1 MNILYDGQ
9 IFSFQDYGGISRY
22 YYQLF
27 KTFLGMEGI
36 TPELIIQYSN
46 NKYLTNLD
54 NVHVKQFFPAH
65 RFKGRNEI
73 IKLLNRRFIK
83 KCFHRQLDLNIFHP
97 TYYHPYFMDII
108 GDIPFVLTI
117 YDMAHEHYPHMFS
130 KFDFTAEHKKKVAA
144 KANRIIA
151 ISEHTKNDIITLLKI
166 PASRIDVIPLAT
178 TLSCT
183 DAKAPSIPLPNH
195 FILYVGK
202 RNTYKNFF
210 FLLQAVKVLFK
221 TDTNCFLVC
230 AGGGTFT
237 KQEIREIE
245 RLHLSERIIQIH
257 ADDTLLAYLYS
268 KARAFVYPSLY
279 EGFGI
284 PVLEAF
290 ACGCPAILSNRSS
303 LPEVGGDAAQYFDPE
318 NQASLVAALSEVLN
332 NNDAAEHMRKKGL
345 ERVKLF
351 SWDDT
356 ARKTLETYKKVI
368 RSYNATV
375 E

>member
-1 MNILYDGQ
+1 
-9 IFSFQDYGGISRY
+9 
-22 YYQLF
+22 
-27 KTFLGMEGI
+27 MERI
-36 TPELIIQYSN
+36 TPKLIIKYSN
-46 NKYLTNLD
+46 NKYITHID
-54 NVHVKQFFPAH
+54 DIHVKEFFPAH

-73 IKLLNRRFIK
+73 IKFLNRLYVKSSFSQRSGSYV
-83 KCFHRQLDLNIFHP
+83 FHP
-97 TYYHPYFMDII
+97 TYYHPYFLDFI
-108 GDIPFVLTI
+108 GNTPFVLTI

-130 KFDFTAEHKKKVAA
+130 RFDFTAEHKKKVAL

-151 ISEHTKNDIITLLKI
+151 ISEHTKNDITTLLKI

-178 TLSCT
+178 TLSRT
-183 DAKAPSIPLPNH
+183 DAKAPSIPVPNQ

-210 FLLQAVKVLFK
+210 FLLQAVQVVFK
-221 TDTNCFLVC
+221 TDTNCSLVC
-230 AGGGTFT
+230 AGGGTFS
-237 KQEIREIE
+237 KQEIHEIE
-245 RLHLSERIIQIH
+245 KLHLSGRVIQIP

-284 PVLEAF
+284 PILEAF
-290 ACGCPAILSNRSS
+290 ACGCPVILSNRSS

-318 NQASLVAALSEVLN
+318 NQESLVTALSEVLN
-332 NNDAAEHMRKKGL
+332 NNNAADHMREKGL

-368 RSYNATV
+368 R
-375 E
+375 

>member
-1 MNILYDGQ
+1 MNVLFDPQ
-9 IFSFQDYGGISRY
+9 VFSFQEHGGISRY

-36 TPELIIQYSN
+36 TPELIIRYSN
-46 NKYLTNLD
+46 NRYITNIND
-54 NVHVKQFFPAH
+54 IHVKQFFPAH

-73 IKLLNRRFIK
+73 IKLLNRMFVRK
-83 KCFHRQLDLNIFHP
+83 NFHRQLDLDIFHP
-97 TYYHPYFMDII
+97 TYYHPYFLDFI

-117 YDMAHEHYPHMFS
+117 YDMAHEHYPRMFS
-130 KFDFTAEHKKKVAA
+130 RFDFTSEHKKKVAL

-151 ISEHTKNDIITLLKI
+151 ISEHTKNDIVTLLKI
-166 PASRIDVIPLAT
+166 PASKIDVIPLAT
-178 TLSCT
+178 TLSRT
-183 DAKAPSIPLPNH
+183 DAKVPSIPVPNH

-210 FLLQAVKVLFK
+210 FLLQALRVLFK
-221 TDTNCFLVC
+221 TDTKYSLVC

-237 KQEIREIE
+237 KHEIREIE
-245 RLHLSERIIQIH
+245 RLHLSGRIIQIH

-290 ACGCPAILSNRSS
+290 ACACPAIVSNRSS

-318 NQASLVAALSEVLN
+318 NQESLVTALSEVLN
-332 NNDAAEHMRKKGL
+332 NNDAADHMREKGL

-356 ARKTLETYKKVI
+356 AQKTLETYKKVL
-368 RSYNATV
+368 R
-375 E
+375 

>member
-1 MNILYDGQ
+1 MNVLFDPQ
-9 IFSFQDYGGISRY
+9 VFSFQEQGGISRY
-22 YYQLF
+22 FYQLF
-27 KTFLGMEGI
+27 KTFLNMEGI
-36 TPELIIQYSN
+36 TPELIIKYSN
-46 NKYLTNLD
+46 NRYITNFD
-54 NVHVKQFFPAH
+54 DVHVKQFFPAH

-73 IKLLNRRFIK
+73 IKLLNRMYVRNSFPQ
-83 KCFHRQLDLNIFHP
+83 RSGS
-97 TYYHPYFMDII
+97 YYHPYFIDLI
-108 GDIPFVLTI
+108 GDMPFVLTI

-130 KFDFTAEHKKKVAA
+130 RYDFTSEHKKKVAL

-166 PASRIDVIPLAT
+166 PASMIDVIPLAT
-178 TLSCT
+178 TLSCA

-210 FLLQAVKVLFK
+210 FLLQAIKVFFK
-221 TDTNCFLVC
+221 TNTKCFLVC
-230 AGGGTFT
+230 AGGTFT

-268 KARAFVYPSLY
+268 KARAYVNPSLY

-290 ACGCPAILSNRSS
+290 ACGCPAIVSNRSS

-318 NQASLVAALSEVLN
+318 DPSSLVTALSEVLN
-332 NNDAAEHMRKKGL
+332 NNDAADHMRKRGL

-356 ARKTLETYKKVI
+356 ARKTLETYKKVL
-368 RSYNATV
+368 R
-375 E
+375 

>member
-1 MNILYDGQ
+1 MNVLFDPQ
-9 IFSFQDYGGISRY
+9 VFSFQEHGGISRY

-27 KTFLGMEGI
+27 KAFLGMEGI
-36 TPELIIQYSN
+36 TPELIIKYSN
-46 NKYLTNLD
+46 NRYITNFD
-54 NVHVKQFFPAH
+54 DVHVKQFFPKH

-73 IKLLNRRFIK
+73 IKLLNRIYVRSSFSQ
-83 KCFHRQLDLNIFHP
+83 RSGSYVFHP
-97 TYYHPYFMDII
+97 TYYHPYFIDLI

-130 KFDFTAEHKKKVAA
+130 RFDFTSEHKKKVAL

-183 DAKAPSIPLPNH
+183 DAKAPFIPVPNH

-210 FLLQAVKVLFK
+210 FLLQAVQVLFK

-237 KQEIREIE
+237 KQEIHEIE

-257 ADDTLLAYLYS
+257 ADDSLLAYLYS

-290 ACGCPAILSNRSS
+290 ACGCPAIVSNRSS

-318 NQASLVAALSEVLN
+318 NPASLVTALSEVLN
-332 NNDAAEHMRKKGL
+332 NNGAADHMREKGS

-356 ARKTLETYKKVI
+356 AQKTLETYKKVI
-368 RSYNATV
+368 R
-375 E
+375 

>member
-9 IFSFQDYGGISRY
+9 AFSFQEHGGISQY
-22 YYQLF
+22 FHQLLRIF
-27 KTFLGMEGI
+27 KEMEGI

-46 NKYLTNLD
+46 NAYLNSYP
-54 NVHVKQFFPAH
+54 HVQVKHFSSSY

-73 IKLLNRRFIK
+73 IKLLNRRFVRK
-83 KCFHRQLDLNIFHP
+83 NFHRQLDLDIFHP
-97 TYYHPYFMDII
+97 TYYHPYFLDFI

-117 YDMAHEHYPHMFS
+117 YDMAHEHYPQMFS
-130 KFDFTAEHKKKVAA
+130 RFDFTSEHKKKVAL

-166 PASRIDVIPLAT
+166 PASKIDVIPLAT
-178 TLSCT
+178 TLSGT
-183 DAKAPSIPLPNH
+183 DAKAPSIPVPNH

-237 KQEIREIE
+237 KHEIREIE
-245 RLHLSERIIQIH
+245 RLHLSGRIIQMP
-257 ADDTLLAYLYS
+257 ADDALLAYLYS

-284 PVLEAF
+284 PILEAF
-290 ACGCPAILSNRSS
+290 ACACPAIVSNRSS

-318 NQASLVAALSEVLN
+318 NPASLMTALSEVLN
-332 NNDAAEHMRKKGL
+332 NNDAADHMREKGL

-356 ARKTLETYKKVI
+356 AQKTLETYKKVI
-368 RSYNATV
+368 R
-375 E
+375 